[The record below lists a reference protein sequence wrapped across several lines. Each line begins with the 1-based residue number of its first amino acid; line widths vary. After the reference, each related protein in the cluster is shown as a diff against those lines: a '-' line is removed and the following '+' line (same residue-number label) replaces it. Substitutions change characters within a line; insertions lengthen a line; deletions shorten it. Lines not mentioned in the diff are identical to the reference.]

1 MMVALG
7 GVVLAGVISARAA
20 DRTLAER
27 LGYGVEDRLL
37 IVNGDD
43 AGMCHAA
50 NVATIDS
57 LENGLMTSATV
68 MVPCPWFPEL
78 AAYAANHPER
88 GIGVHLTHTSE
99 WKKYRWGPVASRDSV
114 PGLLDPEG
122 YFWPSIEGVYTH
134 ATPEEAEREGRAQIR
149 KALQAGIDVTH
160 LDSHMGTLQ
169 YDLRYHAVYVK
180 LALEFDLPLRTASQE
195 TLEALG
201 AGQLRSELARAGIL
215 CPDYLIHGGRERGEA
230 VGDYWRRMLRGL
242 RPGVTELYIHA
253 AAEGEELR
261 KITGSWRD
269 RVAEYELFTRDPEIR
284 ALLES
289 QGVRR
294 IGYRPIRELQRQ
306 ERQRR

>member
-1 MMVALG
+1 
-7 GVVLAGVISARAA
+7 
-20 DRTLAER
+20 
-27 LGYGVEDRLL
+27 
-37 IVNGDD
+37 
-43 AGMCHAA
+43 
-50 NVATIDS
+50 
-57 LENGLMTSATV
+57 
-68 MVPCPWFPEL
+68 
-78 AAYAANHPER
+78 
-88 GIGVHLTHTSE
+88 
-99 WKKYRWGPVASRDSV
+99 
-114 PGLLDPEG
+114 
-122 YFWPSIEGVYTH
+122 
-134 ATPEEAEREGRAQIR
+134 
-149 KALQAGIDVTH
+149 
-160 LDSHMGTLQ
+160 MGTLQ

-215 CPDYLIHGGRERGEA
+215 GPDYLIHGGRERGEV

-261 KITGSWRD
+261 QITGSWRD

-306 ERQRR
+306 ERSRQ